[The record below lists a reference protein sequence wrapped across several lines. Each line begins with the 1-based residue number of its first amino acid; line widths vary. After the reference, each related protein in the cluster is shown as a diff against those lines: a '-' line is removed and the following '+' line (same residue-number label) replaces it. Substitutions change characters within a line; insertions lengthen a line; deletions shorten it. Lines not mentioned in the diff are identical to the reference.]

1 MQSVYCAMHL
11 MKQWYHNAAAHLHQV
26 EGGHGS
32 CVNSRQV
39 PEGFGNAIVIAI
51 DDQRTL
57 AVHIAPVPHLS
68 LAPPDIL

>member
-1 MQSVYCAMHL
+1 MQSMDCTFDDAMVCY
-11 MKQWYHNAAAHLHQV
+11 KAATHLHQV
-26 EGGHGS
+26 EGCDGS

-39 PEGFGNAIVIAI
+39 PEGLGNAIVIAI
-51 DDQRTL
+51 DHQRTL